1 MNGTAPGLRGKFKFA
16 RKEADFDHRARFE
29 YALKAATVE
38 KKAAGV
44 RQIELG
50 ETSGLTRKPA
60 PSCLA
65 HEGLDC

>member
-1 MNGTAPGLRGKFKFA
+1 MTNALDRFA
-16 RKEADFDHRARFE
+16 GEMFRTFARFE